1 MKRYFLILLFVSS
14 TFLPFAAFSQDAGDE
29 LTADEQRLKAIVLE
43 FAEAYAKVGETKDIK
58 GVVKYIHPKVSATLV
73 SSNVNENVKVTNSD
87 YASFRRYL
95 AMITRAENV
104 KIDYEL
110 ADLLHI
116 QSRGTIGVVAY
127 VVEYVNKKNG
137 EVWAKGSETVTLTFK
152 KFDEEW
158 KIIHYTIV
166 GIEDE
171 KNRGGCRCEIFEGNK
186 NDYVVKTT
194 VPAGRS
200 YETTLNNFEFRSA
213 PRNAQFVIVKDKKY
227 IWEADGELW
236 RTDAAGEQTDK
247 LVRAVE
253 HTEVILSILRQDLFA
268 ENCAKIKIK
277 E

>member
-1 MKRYFLILLFVSS
+1 MKRTLLVLLLSISVFL
-14 TFLPFAAFSQDAGDE
+14 TFPVFSQDDTDALTEDE
-29 LTADEQRLKAIVLE
+29 KELKAIVTE

-58 GVVKYIHPKVSATLV
+58 GVIKYIHPKVSATLV
-73 SSNVNENVKVTNSD
+73 SSNVNENVKVVNSD
-87 YASFRRYL
+87 YAAFRRYL

-110 ADLLHI
+110 AEILHVH
-116 QSRGTIGVVAY
+116 SRGTIGVVAY
-127 VVEYVNKKNG
+127 VVTYTNKKDG

-152 KFDEEW
+152 KFDEDW

-171 KNRGGCRCEIFEGNK
+171 KNRGACLCEVFAGNEG
-186 NDYVVKTT
+186 DYVVKTT

-200 YETTLNNFEFRSA
+200 YETTLSNFEFRSA
-213 PRNAQFVIVKDKKY
+213 PRNAQTILVKDKKY
-227 IWEADGELW
+227 HWGADGELW
-236 RTDAAGEQTDK
+236 RTDAEGNQTDK
-247 LVRAVE
+247 LGRAVK